1 MAVTHRE
8 TERKYEASSTTELP
22 SLAPLFGEARPQT
35 EDQLLVAT
43 YFDTSDLR
51 LARSAITMRHRTGD
65 DEAGWHIK
73 VPAGPG
79 SRDEIQLPDPP
90 GGNGEGAEPGS
101 PPAEFVE
108 LVRAFLGGQ
117 RLVPVAEVRNHRT
130 LSAWRTDDGAP
141 ALQVTDDRVTAR
153 ALPDGSSRSWR
164 EFEVELGSAGDPDLL
179 DRAEAVLTKAGI
191 RRSASPSK
199 LAQALGSRLPAQQ
212 PAPGKHADA
221 GEVVVAYLRTQVAAI
236 RRNDL
241 EVRRDT
247 EDAVHQLRVACRRAR
262 SALQAFGKVLDRER
276 TQHLIEELRWL
287 GDAAGRARDLEVL
300 RERFAR
306 ELGALPA
313 EDALGPVQARVT
325 HWFAPRQA
333 EARAAL
339 LEALN
344 SDRYQQL
351 LDALDGLLAHPPL
364 RRAATRKPS
373 KLLREEVKLAQRR
386 VEKHLRAAEPGA
398 EGRDQELH
406 EARKAA
412 KRLRYAAEAAAG
424 VVGGAEKVVE
434 RTKVLQD
441 LLGEHQ
447 DAVVAGPIWRELAIA
462 AHGAGENGY
471 PFGLLA
477 GLAIGRGIDDAALA
491 DAVAA
496 VRKAV
501 GTLK

>member
-8 TERKYEASSTTELP
+8 TERKYEASPSTQLP
-22 SLAPLFGEARPQT
+22 SLAPLFGASRPET

-73 VPAGPG
+73 VPAGPV
-79 SRDEIQLPDPP
+79 SRDEIQVPDRPDS
-90 GGNGEGAEPGS
+90 NGEGVDPG
-101 PPAEFVE
+101 PPPTEFVE
-108 LVRAFLGGQ
+108 LVSAFLGGR

-130 LSAWRTDDGAP
+130 LSAWRTDSGGS

-164 EFEVELGSAGDPDLL
+164 EFEVELGTDGDPNLL

-191 RRSASPSK
+191 RRSDSPSK
-199 LAQALGSRLPAQQ
+199 LAQALGSRLPS
-212 PAPGKHADA
+212 PPPPLGKNANA
-221 GEVVVAYLRTQVAAI
+221 GEVVIAYLRGQVAAI

-241 EVRRDT
+241 EVRRET

-287 GDAAGRARDLEVL
+287 GEAAGDARDLEVL
-300 RERFAR
+300 RERFR
-306 ELGALPA
+306 SELATLPA

-333 EARAAL
+333 GARATL

-344 SDRYQQL
+344 ADRYHQL
-351 LDALDGLLAHPPL
+351 LEALDGLVAHPPL
-364 RRAATRKPS
+364 QPAASRKAAAV
-373 KLLREEVKLAQRR
+373 LLAEVKAAQRR
-386 VEKHLRAAEPGA
+386 VDRHLKAAKPA
-398 EGRDQELH
+398 AANRDVELH

-412 KRLRYAAEAAAG
+412 KRLRYAAEAARPS
-424 VVGGAEKVVE
+424 VGGAKTLVK
-434 RTKVLQD
+434 RTKVLQN

-447 DAVVAGPIWRELAIA
+447 DAVVAAPIWRDLAVA

-477 GLAIGRGIDDAALA
+477 GLAIGRGLDDAALA
-491 DAVAA
+491 DAVAD

-501 GTLK
+501 RKLN